1 MLVVV
6 SECILIV
13 YLKTGGGHSSAA
25 RALAASFEE
34 HPDTTA
40 IPFNPIRT
48 DQRFARLC
56 VERSYNYMASRGRY
70 LWPAFYTASAWA
82 PLLTLS
88 ELSFSRSVSGEIARA
103 VEAYGVTKI
112 VVVHFMCRRPVR
124 SALRQLGMSHIPVVQ
139 VVTDPFTAHKAWFH
153 RLRYPCV
160 VFSSRVREYA
170 TKTCGVNPDR
180 IVQFPIILRKQFQT
194 RLSDAEVR
202 EHKQRFGFDP
212 DRYLVLIAAGGE
224 GLAMGGRVLEE
235 LATSGEDY
243 EIAVVCGN
251 SASFKAEAGRIA
263 RKNPDRRVAVYGFTE
278 QMYELMN
285 MADLVIGKAGPATV
299 MEVLILHK
307 PLILTGYMYGQEKGN
322 VEFVVRNQLGFF
334 IPDPEK
340 LRSLVGRVLR
350 DPDYH
355 RAIQHR
361 IADME
366 IENGTDRIA
375 DYILGYSSDRT
386 SQI

>member
-1 MLVVV
+1 M

-40 IPFNPIRT
+40 IPFNPIRA
-48 DQRFARLC
+48 DQRFVRLC
-56 VERSYNYMASRGRY
+56 VERSYNYMASRGRF

-88 ELSFSRSVSGEIARA
+88 ELSFSRSISGEIARA
-103 VEAYGVTKI
+103 VETHGITKI

-124 SALRQLGMSHIPVVQ
+124 SALRQIGASHIPVVQ
-139 VVTDPFTAHKAWFH
+139 VVTDPFTAHRAWFH
-153 RLRYPCV
+153 KLRYPCV
-160 VFSSRVREYA
+160 VFSSRVRERAITTY
-170 TKTCGVNPDR
+170 GVNPDR
-180 IVQFPIILRKQFQT
+180 LVQFPVILRKQFQT
-194 RLSDAEVR
+194 RMSDAEVR
-202 EHKQRFGFDP
+202 EHKARFGFDP
-212 DRYLVLIAAGGE
+212 DKNLVLIAAGGE
-224 GLAMGGRVLEE
+224 GLSRGGRVLEE
-235 LATSGEDY
+235 LARSREDY

-251 SASFKAEAGRIA
+251 SASFKAEATRIA
-263 RKNPDRRVAVYGFTE
+263 RKHPHRRVIVYGFTE

-285 MADLVIGKAGPATV
+285 MADLIIGKAGPATV

-322 VEFVVRNQLGFF
+322 VEFVVRNRLGFF
-334 IPDPEK
+334 VPDPEK
-340 LRSLVGRVLR
+340 LRSVVDRVLR
-350 DPDYH
+350 DADYH
-355 RAIQHR
+355 EAIQHR

-366 IENGTDRIA
+366 IQSGTDRIVEF
-375 DYILGYSSDRT
+375 ILRYSSDRT
-386 SQI
+386 SPI